1 MLMQAG
7 DREAYA
13 FLGSFRCAVLMEEE
27 QKCMLFWGAS
37 AARC

>member
-1 MLMQAG
+1 MLFYMGSLRCAVLMQAG

-27 QKCMLFWGAS
+27 
-37 AARC
+37 